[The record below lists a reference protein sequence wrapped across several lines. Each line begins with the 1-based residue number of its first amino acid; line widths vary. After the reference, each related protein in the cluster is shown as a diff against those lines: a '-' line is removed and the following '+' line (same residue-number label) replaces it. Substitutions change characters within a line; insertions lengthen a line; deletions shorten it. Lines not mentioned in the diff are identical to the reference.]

1 MFGNTNGFKKDQPKP
16 EGSGRASQAIEVF
29 DLELKI
35 TTYYD
40 SIREAGRD
48 LKIDESSIRYHLKS
62 NSKKPCKGQYT
73 FKKF

>member
-1 MFGNTNGFKKDQPKP
+1 MFGNTNKKDQPKP
-16 EGSGRASQAIEVF
+16 EWSGRASQAIEVF

-48 LKIDESSIRYHLKS
+48 LKIDESSIRRNLKS
-62 NSKKPCKGQYT
+62 NNNKPCKNINE
-73 FKKF
+73 